1 MCFGTGAANTESND
15 NESGSGN
22 SFSESLANFFTP
34 GDNMIYQDGV
44 LVDTSGGEG
53 NYTPVPRNEAGAFV
67 NIADNDSDN
76 RRTFTQ
82 EQLDA
87 LDTENTTRESF
98 ANLLTPFD
106 NAEYIGGNLVTEIE
120 PGVFQDLTGGGV
132 IRNKAGAL
140 DRIYGVSDDFSNN
153 APIVQGNMSNQ
164 DYAIAFARQKM
175 LEDKPPSDAAYFS
188 SFIPGAIVPVVGGY
202 LGQQMVE
209 PGVKAR
215 QAEIDRQIAALQAGG
230 TPQYEDDNYTGYMT
244 SSGSFVPFNTDKP
257 DPMVTDSY
265 GALNIGPP
273 PDDNPPAEVVYR
285 DQQNQQAAQSVFNR
299 YYRGGSGLALPYWL
313 RRYASG
319 QVVDMDLNR
328 VNKDGVEYY
337 QDQTG
342 ILIPVSELPNL
353 KMVEN

>member
-1 MCFGTGAANTESND
+1 MCFPTGSANTESND
-15 NESGSGN
+15 QGGSGN
-22 SFSESLANFFTP
+22 SLSENLANFFTP
-34 GDNMIYQDGV
+34 GDSMRYEDGI

-53 NYTPVPRNEAGAFV
+53 NYTPVPKNEAGAFV
-67 NIADNDSDN
+67 NIADSNRNDG
-76 RRTFTQ
+76 RTFTQ

-153 APIVQGNMSNQ
+153 APIEQGNMSNQ
-164 DYAIAFARQKM
+164 DYAIALARQKM

-215 QAEIDRQIAALQAGG
+215 QAEIDRQVSALQEGG
-230 TPQYEDDNYTGYMT
+230 TPQYEDDNYTGYTT

-273 PDDNPPAEVVYR
+273 PDDNPSPEVVYQ
-285 DQQNQQAAQSVFNR
+285 DQQNQKAAQSVFNR

-337 QDQTG
+337 QDETG